1 MEQLIS
7 KEEQSEKKPLNIV
20 LLGDES
26 SEKEKLMSKFLLLNS
41 PQFQENEMKNE
52 EDKEEDISLFQNI
65 IHCVEIHGEKLKMKL
80 WDNPS
85 TDEFLSPSIK
95 IAQGILLFYSV
106 KNKKSYEK
114 IQKDLSKI
122 IELGRFDIPI
132 IVIGNH
138 KNSEE
143 RKVTYEEAKT
153 WADNYGLRFY
163 ETSLEKDGS
172 IKEILQDIGE
182 QLLFQE
188 CIFSANNSVIINED
202 EKEEI
207 LNLEENLNIGFLIES
222 KNKESEKKEKEKE
235 KIKNEK
241 NKQKNSLFQLD
252 KEEIIEKNYSSNN
265 IFETN
270 SEIKNYN
277 KKNKFIKNANKS
289 NHLYKMNSSNNFQK
303 TKSKITTYN
312 KPKKEKEDKYLNK
325 YITTN
330 YNSEN
335 ISNNTHNKI
344 KSTINT
350 NSNSNKIS
358 NLINYSKLSIINKT
372 KNLFKKNSSKNLN
385 KTTSLFH
392 SKKNS
397 VNTLELSSPDAHSYL
412 KKTTLTKNREKEIK
426 EKKIKIE
433 KESQTKSAQRERE
446 GIELKKKKN
455 LEDKENYLKKIKED
469 KITQKE
475 KEKKKRED
483 EIKSAK
489 NNYDKLK
496 QEKELISQE
505 KKIEKEKDKLNK
517 LALKQS
523 EKEKYNKR
531 VEELNKEREK
541 VIENVK
547 FKKERDKEKE
557 KIREKNNISPNKHR
571 KENSSFN
578 LTNNFYN
585 KFKSENIN
593 NINKN
598 RKDSNK
604 INKEKEMNKE
614 KEKELKEKII
624 SITIG
629 KETTEKT
636 KAQEE
641 YKTNFINN
649 NINEDIYRCLKCNS
663 IPKIFFHEN
672 NQEIEVL
679 CDHSNLNDTH
689 HNIISYQNF
698 QTKILDKSLYEN
710 TICYF
715 CNKTLNKLEHNEMI
729 YYCPLCKFWFCSKDE
744 NLHIKHKHQNEFDIK
759 NKYKNIITPKNNRRR
774 NSIEFDMNKKQNL
787 NNHPAN
793 KRLSLKS
800 NLAFGKQD
808 LKESK
813 ESETKSIDNKE
824 IPKKQLI
831 KIPIYLLDIFCKTH
845 YEKYNSYCYT
855 CHKNICNL
863 CQKERHKDHNIENF
877 DNIMPDQVEL
887 NKKKI
892 ELQMIKENLSKINEY
907 FIALI
912 EAIKCRFERL
922 YKAKQKEIEIKEKII
937 KDYEKI
943 KYNYNSILNIKNLNL
958 NNKQNFINST
968 NNINW
973 IERLNL
979 IFEYLNCS
987 LTNEKC
993 NIFRDLNNSNKYKKE
1008 NIYFN
1013 NEEIKNII
1021 KLNDKSIA
1029 LINNKSEL
1037 KIYSTN
1043 NFNEKLKVNIFKN
1056 GEEINHIIKL
1066 RNNELACCGYEQIK
1080 FINFDSINQ
1089 KILVKNIIKEK
1100 NNNFL
1105 SLIELTNDYL
1115 ISSGTSKKIKLWNK
1129 DIINIYKCLNELN
1142 DIEINLLYNIDI
1154 NSFIGCSYNNKK
1166 IKKYFITNNKEII
1179 VQNELNNISIIKGNN
1194 SIIKY
1199 NSNLFINHQ
1208 ENNEFGTLIIN
1219 IDKFE
1224 VLSKISNVKPLFFI
1238 NNNYENE
1245 NLISIDEDGFVKKW
1259 KFSKKD
1265 NKLYECDKI
1274 KIYNNNM
1281 KLKVFFR
1288 INKDNYLLQ
1297 YPNNIILYYKNKE
1310 YS

>member
-41 PQFQENEMKNE
+41 PQFQENEMKSE
-52 EDKEEDISLFQNI
+52 EDKEEDISLFHNI
-65 IHCVEIHGEKLKMKL
+65 IHCIEIHGEKLKMKL

-188 CIFSANNSVIINED
+188 CIFSANNSVIINDE

-207 LNLEENLNIGFLIES
+207 IDLEENLNIGFLIES
-222 KNKESEKKEKEKE
+222 KNKESEKKEKEK
-235 KIKNEK
+235 IKNEK

-252 KEEIIEKNYSSNN
+252 KIDIIEKNYSSNN
-265 IFETN
+265 IFGTN
-270 SEIKNYN
+270 SEIKNSN
-277 KKNKFIKNANKS
+277 KKNKFIKNTNK
-289 NHLYKMNSSNNFQK
+289 NNGLYKINSSNNFQK
-303 TKSKITTYN
+303 TKSKINTYN
-312 KPKKEKEDKYLNK
+312 KPNKEKEDKHLNR
-325 YITTN
+325 YNTTN

-344 KSTINT
+344 KSTF
-350 NSNSNKIS
+350 NSNSNTNKIS

-412 KKTTLTKNREKEIK
+412 KKTTLTKNREKEVK

-433 KESQTKSAQRERE
+433 KELQTISAQKERE

-475 KEKKKRED
+475 KEKKKKED

-505 KKIEKEKDKLNK
+505 KKIEKEKDKQNK

-547 FKKERDKEKE
+547 SKKERDKEKE
-557 KIREKNNISPNKHR
+557 KIKEKNNVSPNKHR
-571 KENSSFN
+571 KESSSFN
-578 LTNNFYN
+578 LTNNYYN

-593 NINKN
+593 NINKS

-604 INKEKEMNKE
+604 LNKEKEKEINKE
-614 KEKELKEKII
+614 KEKELNEKII
-624 SITIG
+624 SIKIG
-629 KETTEKT
+629 KEIKEKAKT
-636 KAQEE
+636 QEE
-641 YKTNFINN
+641 YKNNFINN
-649 NINEDIYRCLKCNS
+649 NTNEDIYRCLKCNS

-672 NQEIEVL
+672 NQEIEVI
-679 CDHSNLNDTH
+679 CDHSNLNHTH
-689 HNIISYQNF
+689 HNILSYQNF

-710 TICYF
+710 IFCYF
-715 CNKTLNKLEHNEMI
+715 CNKSLNKLEHNEMI

-744 NLHIKHKHQNEFDIK
+744 NSHIKQKHQNEFDIK
-759 NKYKNIITPKNNRRR
+759 NKYKNIITPKNNKRR

-787 NNHPAN
+787 NNHPTSR
-793 KRLSLKS
+793 RLSLKS
-800 NLAFGKQD
+800 KQD

-813 ESETKSIDNKE
+813 ESETKSTDNNE
-824 IPKKQLI
+824 IHKKKLI
-831 KIPIYLLDIFCKTH
+831 KIPIYLLDIFCKYH
-845 YEKYNSYCYT
+845 YEKYTSYCYN
-855 CHKNICNL
+855 CNKNICNL
-863 CQKERHKDHNIENF
+863 CQKERHKEHNIEIF
-877 DNIMPDQVEL
+877 DNIMLDEVEL

-892 ELQMIKENLSKINEY
+892 ELEMIKENLSKINEY

-987 LTNEKC
+987 LTNEKS

-1008 NIYFN
+1008 NIYIN
-1013 NEEIKNII
+1013 NNEIKNII
-1021 KLNDKSIA
+1021 KLNDDNIA
-1029 LINNKSEL
+1029 LINDKNEL
-1037 KIYSTN
+1037 KIYSLN
-1043 NFNEKLKVNIFKN
+1043 NFREILNVNIFKK

-1066 RNNELACCGYEQIK
+1066 SNNELACCGHEQIK

-1089 KILVKNIIKEK
+1089 TISVKNIIKEK

-1115 ISSGTSKKIKLWNK
+1115 ISSGTSKKIQLWNK
-1129 DIINIYKCLNELN
+1129 NIINIYKCLNELN
-1142 DIEINLLYNIDI
+1142 DIEINLLYNIIDMH
-1154 NSFIGCSYNNKK
+1154 SFIGCSYNNKK
-1166 IKKYFITNNKEII
+1166 IKKYLITNNKEII
-1179 VQNELNNISIIKGNN
+1179 IQNELNNISIIRGNN

-1199 NSNLFINHQ
+1199 DSNLFINYK
-1208 ENNEFGTLIIN
+1208 EKNEFGTLIIN

-1224 VLSKISNVKPLFFI
+1224 ILSKISSVKPLFFI
-1238 NNNYENE
+1238 NNHFENE
-1245 NLISIDEDGFVKKW
+1245 NLISIDETGFAKKW

-1281 KLKVFFR
+1281 KLKDFVR
-1288 INKDNYLLQ
+1288 INNDNFLLR
-1297 YPNNIILYYKNKE
+1297 YPNNIILYNKNKE